1 MENSVVSDISP
12 LQSLQSLPSNI
23 ASTIQSSLPT
33 SITSNLPASAQSMST
48 SIPSAVSSATED
60 IMSAP
65 TDILSAPTDLPELS
79 PVSNVPS
86 TTTSVM
92 SGLTD
97 SWIKIAIIILLLAF
111 LGINLFYYLAK
122 TTDII
127 TRIFGPIFRFF
138 GITIGE
144 TVKQTA
150 DISAVG
156 AKKSIDIAQGLV
168 DESVDLLTKQ
178 SVNKEDDSLEK
189 VLRHAEQTLTQH
201 KPIPDEAGSR
211 TQRTTH
217 TKSGY
222 CYIGEDRGFRSCIKV
237 NDSDK
242 CMSGDIFPTMDICV
256 NPSLRQ

>member
-33 SITSNLPASAQSMST
+33 SITSNLPASVQSMST

-79 PVSNVPS
+79 PISNVPS
-86 TTTSVM
+86 TATSVM

-122 TTDII
+122 TTDIV

-138 GITIGE
+138 GIT
-144 TVKQTA
+144 
-150 DISAVG
+150 
-156 AKKSIDIAQGLV
+156 
-168 DESVDLLTKQ
+168 
-178 SVNKEDDSLEK
+178 
-189 VLRHAEQTLTQH
+189 
-201 KPIPDEAGSR
+201 
-211 TQRTTH
+211 
-217 TKSGY
+217 
-222 CYIGEDRGFRSCIKV
+222 
-237 NDSDK
+237 
-242 CMSGDIFPTMDICV
+242 
-256 NPSLRQ
+256 PS